1 MGLLSSSVSITQ
13 YKVEG
18 QLPAPVNEAVLKGL
32 QKNSIVDIDNESEDL
47 VSGWAAFENP
57 YKPEFELAGVSIDTQ
72 FVFSLRI
79 DKKSIPTKVLKK
91 HYFLE
96 MARRLTETGREYL
109 SKNEKS
115 EIREHVKTTLS
126 LRIPATPNI
135 YDIIW
140 NYEAGQ
146 LWFFSNLKSANEEL
160 ETLFSKTFK
169 LTLIR
174 VFPYTRANLL
184 ADLAEPEKDRLAKL
198 APTAFMG

>member
-13 YKVEG
+13 YNVEG
-18 QLPAPVNEAVLKGL
+18 QLPLPVNEAVLAGL
-32 QKNSIVDIDNESEDL
+32 QKNSIVDIDNESDEI

-57 YKPEFELAGVSIDTQ
+57 YRSEFDLAGVSIDTQ
-72 FVFSLRI
+72 FIFSLRI
-79 DKKSIPTKVLKK
+79 DKKSIPSKILKK

-96 MARRLTETGREYL
+96 MARRLAETGREYL

-115 EIREHVKTTLS
+115 EIREQVKTTLS

-140 NYEAGQ
+140 NYEAGK

-174 VFPYTRANLL
+174 IFPYTMANLL
-184 ADLAEPEKDRLAKL
+184 SDLAEPEKDRLAKL
-198 APTAFMG
+198 APTAFRG

>member
-18 QLPAPVNEAVLKGL
+18 QLPAPVNEAVLAGL
-32 QKNSIVDIDNESEDL
+32 QKNSIIDIDNEADDL

-57 YKPEFELAGVSIDTQ
+57 YNAEFELAGVSIDTQ

-79 DKKSIPTKVLKK
+79 DKKSIPAKVLKK
-91 HYFLE
+91 HYFIE
-96 MARRLTETGREYL
+96 IARRLTETGRDYL

-140 NYEAGQ
+140 NYEDGQ

-174 VFPYTRANLL
+174 VFPYTMANLL
-184 ADLAEPEKDRLAKL
+184 AELAEPEKDRLAKL

>member
-18 QLPAPVNEAVLKGL
+18 QLPLPVNEAVLAGL
-32 QKNSIVDIDNESEDL
+32 QKNSIVDIDNESDEL
-47 VSGWAAFENP
+47 VSGWADFENP
-57 YKPEFELAGVSIDTQ
+57 YRSEFDLAGVSIDTQ
-72 FVFSLRI
+72 FIFSLRI
-79 DKKSIPTKVLKK
+79 DKKSIPSKILKK
-91 HYFLE
+91 HYFLA
-96 MARRLTETGREYL
+96 MARRLAETGREYL

-115 EIREHVKTTLS
+115 EIREQVKTTLS

-140 NYEAGQ
+140 NYEVGK

-174 VFPYTRANLL
+174 IFPYTMANLL
-184 ADLAEPEKDRLAKL
+184 SDLAEPEKDRLAKL
-198 APTAFMG
+198 APTAFRG

>member
-1 MGLLSSSVSITQ
+1 MGVLSSSVSITQ

-18 QLPAPVNEAVLKGL
+18 QLPAPVNETVLEGL
-32 QKNSIVDIDNESEDL
+32 QKNAITDIDNESEAL
-47 VSGWAAFENP
+47 ISGWAAFENP
-57 YKPEFELAGVSIDTQ
+57 YKPEFELAGVSIDTR
-72 FVFSLRI
+72 FLFSLRI
-79 DKKSIPTKVLKK
+79 DKKSIPAKTMKK

-96 MARRLTETGREYL
+96 MSRRLAESGRDFL

-135 YDIIW
+135 YDVIW
-140 NYEAGQ
+140 DYEGGT

-174 VFPYTRANLL
+174 VFPYTTANLL
-184 ADLAEPEKDRLAKL
+184 ADLGEPEKDRLAKL
-198 APTAFMG
+198 VPTAFTG

>member
-13 YKVEG
+13 YNVEG
-18 QLPAPVNEAVLKGL
+18 QLPLPVNEAVLAGL
-32 QKNSIVDIDNESEDL
+32 QKNSIVDIDNESDEL
-47 VSGWAAFENP
+47 VSGWADFENP
-57 YKPEFELAGVSIDTQ
+57 YRSEFDLAGVSIDTQ
-72 FVFSLRI
+72 FIFSLRI
-79 DKKSIPTKVLKK
+79 DKKSIPSKILKK
-91 HYFLE
+91 YYFLE
-96 MARRLTETGREYL
+96 IARRLAKTGREYL

-115 EIREHVKTTLS
+115 EIREQVKTTLS

-140 NYEAGQ
+140 NYEAGK

-174 VFPYTRANLL
+174 IFPYTMANLL
-184 ADLAEPEKDRLAKL
+184 SDLAEPEKDRLAKL
-198 APTAFMG
+198 APTAFRG